1 MEALGELGALG
12 GVTEKGG
19 GDGDTVGSDG
29 DIVEGDG
36 DTGGWEGDGDTGRG
50 ERVMGTQP
58 CGTLRVGGEGTG
70 GTGCTGGVAE
80 ERGLGHQGAARGGW
94 EARSGALGHC
104 GDTVGT
110 GQEGGRREGMW

>member
-1 MEALGELGALG
+1 M
-12 GVTEKGG
+12 
-19 GDGDTVGSDG
+19 
-29 DIVEGDG
+29 
-36 DTGGWEGDGDTGRG
+36 
-50 ERVMGTQP
+50 VMGTVGAGRVMVTQP
-58 CGTLRVGGEGTG
+58 CVTLRVGGGGTG

-80 ERGLGHQGAARGGW
+80 ERGLGHQGAARRGW